1 MEEIRLLTK
10 HDIDVR
16 VSNVT
21 DNNGV
26 IKVMLLLYKN
36 ARVDMKILDE
46 LYTPLGWKRTHKM
59 IGDKMYCSVEV
70 WDEKKGVWVGK
81 EDVGTESNT
90 EAEKGQASDSFKRAC
105 VNWGIGRELYSAP
118 RIYVTL
124 NQGEFYYD
132 RNNRLKVS
140 ATFSVDR
147 IEYDV
152 KERIIKELD
161 IIDKS
166 CNVRYSMTN
175 PLSQSAIP
183 QPSAAVQARREAAGR
198 ATPQPPIPQYYTPI
212 DQGLFNSMVENYVKG
227 IPTKTGMDY
236 KTAWINY
243 THAGEREVQMFD
255 NAAWAF
261 QQSLRNNI

>member
-21 DNNGV
+21 DGNGV
-26 IKVMLLLYKN
+26 VKVMLLLYKD

-59 IGDKMYCSVEV
+59 IGDRMYCSVEV
-70 WDEKKGVWVGK
+70 WDEAKGVWVGK

-140 ATFSVDR
+140 ATFSVNR

-161 IIDKS
+161 IVDKYG
-166 CNVRYSMTN
+166 NVRYSMTN
-175 PLSQSAIP
+175 PQSQSTTQ
-183 QPSAAVQARREAAGR
+183 QPSPAVQARRQAANR
-198 ATPQPPIPQYYTPI
+198 PAQPAPSAYTPVE
-212 DQGLFNSMVENYVKG
+212 QSLFNRMVENYVHGVKAKDG
-227 IPTKTGMDY
+227 GDY
-236 KTAWINY
+236 RTAWINY
-243 THAGEREVQMFD
+243 THAGEAEVAIFD
-255 NAAWAF
+255 QAVQAYMNACGY
-261 QQSLRNNI
+261 

>member
-1 MEEIRLLTK
+1 
-10 HDIDVR
+10 
-16 VSNVT
+16 
-21 DNNGV
+21 
-26 IKVMLLLYKN
+26 MLLLYKD

-59 IGDKMYCSVEV
+59 IGDRMYCSVEV
-70 WDEKKGVWVGK
+70 WDEAKGVWVGK

-140 ATFSVDR
+140 ATFSVNR

-152 KERIIKELD
+152 KERTIKELD
-161 IIDKS
+161 IVDKS
-166 CNVRYSMTN
+166 GSVRYSMTSK
-175 PLSQSAIP
+175 PLIEQI
-183 QPSAAVQARREAAGR
+183 QPSQAVQARRQAANR
-198 ATPQPPIPQYYTPI
+198 APKAPAPSAYTPV
-212 DQGLFNSMVENYVKG
+212 DDGLFNRMVENYVHGVAAKDG
-227 IPTKTGMDY
+227 GDY

-243 THAGEREVQMFD
+243 THAGEAEIAIFD
-255 NAAWAF
+255 QAVDAYMMACGY
-261 QQSLRNNI
+261 

>member
-26 IKVMLLLYKN
+26 VKVMLLLYKD

-59 IGDKMYCSVEV
+59 IGDRMYCSVEV
-70 WDEKKGVWVGK
+70 WDETKGVWVGK

-132 RNNRLKVS
+132 KNNRLKVS
-140 ATFSVDR
+140 ATFSVSR
-147 IEYDV
+147 IEYNV
-152 KERIIKELD
+152 KERTIKELD
-161 IIDKS
+161 IVDKS
-166 CNVRYSMTN
+166 GTVRYSMTN
-175 PLSQSAIP
+175 KPLIEQI
-183 QPSAAVQARREAAGR
+183 QPSQAVQARRKAANR
-198 ATPQPPIPQYYTPI
+198 PAQSAPAPSAYTPVE
-212 DQGLFNSMVENYVKG
+212 QGLFNRMVENYVYGVAAKDG
-227 IPTKTGMDY
+227 GDY

-243 THAGEREVQMFD
+243 THAGEAEIAIFDQAVQSYMD
-255 NAAWAF
+255 ACGI
-261 QQSLRNNI
+261 Q

>member
-21 DNNGV
+21 DTNNV
-26 IKVMLLLYKN
+26 VKVMLLLYKN

-59 IGDKMYCSVEV
+59 IGDRMYCSVKV
-70 WDEKKGVWVGK
+70 WDEQKGVWVGK

-118 RIYVTL
+118 KIYVTL
-124 NQGEFYYD
+124 NQGEYFYD

-140 ATFSVDR
+140 ASFSVSK

-152 KERIIKELD
+152 KERIITDLE
-161 IIDKS
+161 IIDKAGV
-166 CNVRYSMTN
+166 VRYSMNRSSVAAQPKRTIRTAE
-175 PLSQSAIP
+175 PVQS
-183 QPSAAVQARREAAGR
+183 S
-198 ATPQPPIPQYYTPI
+198 YTPVEDSLLNQMI
-212 DQGLFNSMVENYVKG
+212 DCYVKG
-227 IPTKTGMDY
+227 IPAKNGGDY
-236 KTAWINY
+236 RTAWINY
-243 THAGEREVQMFD
+243 THAGPNEIAMFD
-255 NAAWAF
+255 KAVA
-261 QQSLRNNI
+261 QKRQSL

>member
-21 DNNGV
+21 DNNGIV
-26 IKVMLLLYKN
+26 KVMLLLYKD

-59 IGDKMYCSVEV
+59 IGDRMYCSVEV
-70 WDEKKGVWVGK
+70 WDEAKGVWVGK

-124 NQGEFYYD
+124 YQGEYYYD

-140 ATFSVDR
+140 ATFSVSR

-152 KERIIKELD
+152 KERTIKELE
-161 IIDKS
+161 IVDKVGH
-166 CNVRYSMTN
+166 VRYSMTGKVN
-175 PLSQSAIP
+175 ESATQAA
-183 QPSAAVQARREAAGR
+183 QPSQAVQARRQAANR
-198 ATPQPPIPQYYTPI
+198 APKAPAPSAYTPV
-212 DQGLFNSMVENYVKG
+212 DDGLFNRMVENYVHGVAAKDG
-227 IPTKTGMDY
+227 GDY

-243 THAGEREVQMFD
+243 THAGEAEIAIFD
-255 NAAWAF
+255 QAVDAYMNACGY
-261 QQSLRNNI
+261 